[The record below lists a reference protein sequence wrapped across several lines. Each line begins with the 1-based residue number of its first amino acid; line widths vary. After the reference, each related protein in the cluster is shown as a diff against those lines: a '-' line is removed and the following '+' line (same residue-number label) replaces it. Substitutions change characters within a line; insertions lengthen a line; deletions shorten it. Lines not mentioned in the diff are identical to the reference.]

1 MRRLL
6 ATVLALPL
14 LFGSVAAADLTG
26 SWTLEFQTGAGGI
39 NVYTGECAFAQEGE
53 RLSGSCGSGQS
64 TPVPVRGSVKG
75 NTATFQF
82 RTGLDAGFT
91 ATFTGQLDASE
102 TSMKGSWQFVDQ
114 EGNKGEGAFTAT
126 KH

>member
-1 MRRLL
+1 MRR
-6 ATVLALPL
+6 APAAVLAVAIVV
-14 LFGSVAAADLTG
+14 GSAAAADLTG
-26 SWTLEFQTGAGGI
+26 SWTLEFETGTSP

-64 TPVPVRGSVKG
+64 TPVPVRGSLKG

-91 ATFTGQLDASE
+91 GQLDASE
-102 TSMKGSWQFVDQ
+102 TSMKGKWQFVDQ
-114 EGNKGEGAFTAT
+114 EGNKGEGTFRAT